1 MLSAVLAA
9 RSAATA
15 MVAGGALPQA
25 LSVQRPIIVHVWD
38 AKPDKL
44 ETFAIDEVSKAC
56 RNAGAAAV
64 LCSPKL
70 LKAFVEEQ
78 ELAMG
83 GFPEPLPIIAQVALK
98 DMIETETAGTELVAG
113 AKKLGAAAI
122 GIGYYAS
129 DWPEAEALEEA
140 LKGATAAAEEAGLD
154 SLLLAQFGAGGVEG
168 SDSAAEVAARVGAT
182 AALAKEGAAEGAEG
196 GAALLGSWD
205 GTDEELQ
212 RLRAAG
218 FAGLILKN
226 ACRGDVGRGART
238 SSPSIAA
245 MGVTKQVKT
254 ALSKAGTAVWG
265 GAGGMTEAKTPG
277 MSDYFERGG
286 MNR

>member
-64 LCSPKL
+64 LCSPKM

-129 DWPEAEALEEA
+129 DWPEAEALDVAQQHEVLRAAACRCTCVRARASRACARVCVRVCVRTRVCLCIPRQEGLHMWKSDERHCATTHDLCLRCLA
-140 LKGATAAAEEAGLD
+140 LKPPREREACVALA
-154 SLLLAQFGAGGVEG
+154 SL
-168 SDSAAEVAARVGAT
+168 VAAR
-182 AALAKEGAAEGAEG
+182 
-196 GAALLGSWD
+196 
-205 GTDEELQ
+205 
-212 RLRAAG
+212 
-218 FAGLILKN
+218 
-226 ACRGDVGRGART
+226 
-238 SSPSIAA
+238 
-245 MGVTKQVKT
+245 
-254 ALSKAGTAVWG
+254 
-265 GAGGMTEAKTPG
+265 
-277 MSDYFERGG
+277 
-286 MNR
+286 